1 MFFNKNYY
9 HYYFVFLFIFL
20 ITSEFFIPYIFLGE
34 IIVRNTSDFLDSNF
48 LSTKII
54 TNFYFTNKDSVKLIL
69 GGILDWLDYPNFFY
83 FHRQI
88 LYYLLG
94 NNFWFINILI
104 NSILA
109 FYTFSLLAR
118 KRFNKIPK
126 YICYLSGMIYSCLV
140 YDQGENYQWGL
151 LPYFIYLIYCK
162 EIFRIKHYVIVFLIG
177 TVSIVFYAPFVYLYS
192 LLFVF
197 LFLQRK
203 FNINLLKL
211 YLTFFIGCL
220 LPSLHIFFN
229 IINNGIDFYHRS
241 DYFFVT
247 DIFVLLKEKLKDL
260 LYLHLSFN
268 KKTFIFY
275 LPQIA
280 FVWFLY
286 FFSLRKI
293 KDKNIKIYFFNLI
306 FCIALFDILLSF
318 EVFKN
323 IIELFNLNSIGLHGK
338 INYFKYFLISMLF
351 LHIYEILK
359 LKQKKI
365 LTFFAFLFV
374 ITYPIQP
381 SAYYIINH
389 HLKNNL
395 SKEDFSEM
403 KNNFLDYQYF
413 KALKTYMLSDKK
425 SVSDKKSLRFTTDQ
439 TFEGYYRTQD
449 FKKIKQKFLKN
460 ERVLAIGIHPSILAF
475 NDIKVLGGYF
485 NLYPKYYKDS
495 FLKIIENLD
504 KNYVNAFKN
513 YGTIV
518 SVNEKFDNFDEEYF
532 SKVKFNEAYKMGA
545 KFVIT
550 NLKLKNYNLVKV
562 CLNCADNFFDR
573 YKVNIYK
580 IDGKLEY

>member
-1 MFFNKNYY
+1 MFFNKIYY
-9 HYYFVFLFIFL
+9 HYYFIFLFL
-20 ITSEFFIPYIFLGE
+20 ILIISEFFIPYIFLGE
-34 IIVRNTSDFLDSNF
+34 IIVRNTGDFLDSNF
-48 LSTKII
+48 LSTKIM

-69 GGILDWLDYPNFFY
+69 GGILDWLDYLDAFRFNQ
-83 FHRQI
+83 QI

-109 FYTFSLLAR
+109 FYTFSLLA
-118 KRFNKIPK
+118 KKKFNKIPK

-162 EIFRIKHYVIVFLIG
+162 EIFRTKHYVIVFLIG
-177 TVSIVFYAPFVYLYS
+177 TVSIVYYAPFVYLYS
-192 LLFVF
+192 LLFVI
-197 LFLQRK
+197 LFSQRK

-211 YLTFFIGCL
+211 YLTFLIGCL
-220 LPSLHIFFN
+220 LPSLHILYN
-229 IINNGIDFYHRS
+229 IFDNGIGFYHRS
-241 DYFFVT
+241 DYVYIK
-247 DIFVLLKEKLKDL
+247 DLFVLLTEKLMDL
-260 LYLHLSFN
+260 SYLSLGFN
-268 KKTFIFY
+268 YKTFIFY
-275 LPQIA
+275 LPQIV
-280 FVWFLY
+280 FVWSLY
-286 FFSLRKI
+286 FFSLRNI
-293 KDKNIKIYFFNLI
+293 KDKNIKIYLFNLI
-306 FCIALFDILLSF
+306 FCIVLFDILISL
-318 EVFKN
+318 EAFKN
-323 IIELFNLNSIGLHGK
+323 LVELFNLNSIGLKGK
-338 INYFKYFLISMLF
+338 ISYFKYFLISMLF
-351 LHIYEILK
+351 LHIYEILN

-365 LTFFAFLFV
+365 LIFCAFLFV
-374 ITYPIQP
+374 VTYPIQP

-395 SKEDFSEM
+395 SKKDFNEM

-413 KALKTYMLSDKK
+413 KALKTYMLSNKK
-425 SVSDKKSLRFTTDQ
+425 NDFSKKSLRFTTDQ

-449 FKKIKQKFLKN
+449 FKNIKQKFIKN
-460 ERVLAIGIHPSILAF
+460 ERVLAINIHPSILAF

-495 FLKIIENLD
+495 FLKIIENFD
-504 KNYVNAFKN
+504 KNYVNDFKN

-518 SVNEKFDNFDEEYF
+518 RVNEKFNNFDQEYV

-550 NLKLKNYNLVKV
+550 NFKLKNDNLVKV
-562 CLNCADNFFDR
+562 CLNCADNYLDR

-580 IDGKLEY
+580 IKG